1 MVDKWRK
8 VGYSGF
14 IVEIVEESLMLM
26 GEYQNSIDAKGRVIV
41 PAKFRDELG
50 YKCVLTKGLDC
61 CLYIYPMSQWDKLQA
76 SLAELP
82 LTKIDARRF
91 VRYFYGSAVE
101 CEVDKQGRINIPSN
115 LREYAQIDK
124 ELVTIGVLERVEI
137 WSKQVYESSENGG
150 NLDPAEFAE
159 QMEIYN
165 I

>member
-8 VGYSGF
+8 VGYSGVT
-14 IVEIVEESLMLM
+14 VEIVEESLMLM